1 MTTARLQRF
10 FQRKFVQD
18 TLALQVSKLGITGL
32 SFVSSI
38 IITRLMGDTAFGT
51 WGLVQALFL
60 LVQALNLTG
69 IGTST
74 VSRLAVAVGAR
85 NESEIL
91 DLMGYYVRVLLLWSL
106 VSIVGLALAGPPLA
120 RLMYDGDAHIGMLA
134 ALYSLTIPADGIYGL
149 VVIAL
154 QSRRSMR
161 EVAVLQNVNQI
172 VLVVCALV
180 ALAISPTA
188 DAMVIGR
195 LAYSYL
201 TMALGLWVYWRLR
214 VGERGTYPP
223 FRDVLSRARTV
234 PLGSYWRFGVA
245 NALDKNFALIYTQL
259 PMTLVGAVW
268 GKEAAGHLNLA
279 LTALGR
285 LSFFTSAI
293 YDNMQAVVP
302 QAVGRGDFVGLRRNF
317 LRALAALTVSGTGFF
332 LALAIIAPLVVPP
345 IYGDEWI
352 PAIPLIQALCIYGA
366 VTTAGGIFGPL
377 YRAFEQMRA
386 ALAAKIA
393 ATVIMLPLGVA
404 LVMSMGALGGAWM
417 INGMYGLSIAFTAV
431 FTLRALYSK
440 AGSRRE
446 VREGNQAEIEISG

>member
-1 MTTARLQRF
+1 MNHRLRRF

-91 DLMGYYVRVLLLWSL
+91 DLMAYYVRVLLLWSL

-120 RLMYDGDAHIGMLA
+120 RLMYEGDAHIGMLS

-161 EVAVLQNVNQI
+161 EVAVLQNANQV
-172 VLVVCALV
+172 VLVVCALA

-188 DAMVIGR
+188 DAIVIGR

-201 TMALGLWVYWRLR
+201 TMALGLGVYWRLR

-223 FRDVLSRARTV
+223 FRDVLRRARTV

-345 IYGDEWI
+345 IYGDEWL

-404 LVMSMGALGGAWM
+404 LVMGSGALGGAWM

-446 VREGNQAEIEISG
+446 VREGNQAEIEISD